1 MTGSRFALD
10 VEGVPRPAR
19 AQALLDA
26 LRSRV
31 VIADGAM
38 GTMLQRY
45 EPTLDDYQQL
55 EGCNEILGVS
65 RPDMIAAIHDD
76 YLAVGIDAIE
86 TNTFGANWSNL
97 SDYDIDDRIHE
108 LAQVNTRIARER
120 VEAAEARDGRMR
132 WVLGSM
138 GPGTKLPSLGH
149 TTYDHLKQTFAL
161 QAEGLIDGGA
171 DAFLV
176 ETSQDLLQTK
186 AAINGCRQAI
196 VGRGI
201 RLPIFVE
208 VTVETT
214 GTMLMGSE
222 IGAALT
228 ALEPLGVDAI
238 GLNCATGPAEMS
250 EHLRH
255 LSKHAAVPIACMPNA
270 GLPVLAADGAR
281 YPLSPAELAT
291 AHEQFVRE
299 FGLSLVGG
307 CCGTTPEHLAAV
319 VERLAPFREA
329 AGLDT
334 PALRAGTRP
343 AEAEDA
349 SPAAV
354 VRPAEDASPAVD
366 GRSEG
371 DVSPAMAARPP
382 GDAPPLIECAAEGGV
397 YRDPPRSP
405 QEFEPGV
412 SSLYQHVPFRQ
423 DAAYLA
429 IGERTNANGS
439 KAFREAMLE
448 GRWDDCVEIAR
459 AQTRVGAHLLDVCVD
474 YVGRDG
480 VADVREVVSR
490 FASAST
496 LPLVIDSTEPAVIQ
510 AGLELVGGRPVVN
523 SVNYEDGD
531 GPASRFGR
539 IMPLVKEHGTAVV
552 ALTIDEQG
560 QARTAEDKLRIAS
573 RLVDELVGEWGMR
586 VEDIIVD
593 CLTFPIATGQE
604 ETRRDGI
611 ETIEAIRGLV
621 VKYPG
626 INTTLGV
633 SNVSFGLN
641 PAARSVLNSVFI
653 NEAREAG
660 LTSAIVDAAK
670 IVPLASIPDDQRK
683 VALDLVWDRR
693 EHDADGN
700 VTYDPLAVMLDLFAG
715 VDTAALRDQRAAELA
730 ALPVG
735 ERLQRRIIDGELKG
749 LEADLD
755 LARAEG
761 MAPLDIINDQLLEGM
776 KVVGERFGSGQMQL
790 PFVLQSAEVMKT
802 AVALLEPHME
812 RTESAG
818 KGRIVLATV
827 RGDVH
832 DIGKNLVDII
842 LTNNGYEVVNLGIKQ
857 PIADII
863 AAAEEHDAD
872 VIGMSGLL
880 VKSTVVM
887 KENLEELQARG
898 LARKWPVLLGGAALT
913 RAYVEDDL
921 AGLFDGEVR
930 YAKDAFEGLALMEP
944 LVRVARGEPADAV
957 GLPPLKKR
965 IHAAGSRLTLTE
977 PEAMPARSDVASD
990 NPVPAPPF
998 WGTRIVRGIA
1008 LADYAAY
1015 LDERATFMGQWGLK
1029 PGRGDDGLSYEQ
1041 LVETEGR
1048 PRLRYWLDR
1057 ILAEG
1062 MLDASVAYGYFP
1074 VVSEGDDLI
1083 VLHHGDDPSGV
1094 LGVPGLLAPDG
1105 GSLADRVPSR
1115 SDGVPLADR
1124 VPSRSDGGSLADRVP
1139 SRSDG
1144 VSRSI
1149 GTERLR
1155 FTFPRQRRDRH
1166 LCLSDFVRS
1175 RESGRIDVLP
1185 VQLVTAGAR
1194 IDEVTAKLFAG
1205 DKYRDYY
1212 ELNGLVMQLTEAL
1225 AELWHARI
1233 RSELG
1238 FAGEDPADTAGLFKL
1253 EYRGARF
1260 SLGYPACPDMEDRR
1274 KVVELLRP
1282 ERMGV
1287 ELSEELQLHPE
1298 QSTDAFV
1305 FHHPEAKYFSV

>member
-1 MTGSRFALD
+1 MTAAPPAPRFALD
-10 VEGVPRPAR
+10 IDGVPRPER
-19 AQALLDA
+19 SQRLLDGV
-26 LRSRV
+26 RERV

-45 EPTLDDYQQL
+45 DLSIDEDFQGL
-55 EGCNEILGVS
+55 EGCNEILNVS
-65 RPDMIAAIHDD
+65 RPDVVGEIHDA
-76 YLAVGIDAIE
+76 YLAVGVDAVE

-97 SDYDIDDRIHE
+97 DDYGIVDRIAE
-108 LAQVNTRIARER
+108 LAEVGARIARER
-120 VEAAEARDGRMR
+120 VDAAEAADGRMR

-149 TTYDHLKQTFAL
+149 TTYDNLKQTFAL

-196 VGRGI
+196 VSRGI

-228 ALEPLGVDAI
+228 AIEPLGVDAI
-238 GLNCATGPAEMS
+238 GLNCATGPTEMS

-255 LSKHAAVPIACMPNA
+255 LSKHATVPIACMPNA
-270 GLPVLAADGAR
+270 GLPVLGANGAH
-281 YPLSPAELAT
+281 YPLTPVELAT

-299 FGLSLVGG
+299 FGLGLVGG

-319 VERLAPFREA
+319 VERL
-329 AGLDT
+329 
-334 PALRAGTRP
+334 RP
-343 AEAEDA
+343 VGGAEARRPELDA
-349 SPAAV
+349 
-354 VRPAEDASPAVD
+354 
-366 GRSEG
+366 
-371 DVSPAMAARPP
+371 
-382 GDAPPLIECAAEGGV
+382 GV
-397 YRDPPRSP
+397 A
-405 QEFEPGV
+405 
-412 SSLYQHVPFRQ
+412 SLYQHVSFQQ
-423 DAAYLA
+423 DASYLA

-448 GRWDDCVEIAR
+448 ERWDDCVEIAR
-459 AQTRVGAHLLDVCVD
+459 DQIRVGAHLLDVCID

-480 VADVREVVSR
+480 VADIREVVSR

-496 LPLVIDSTEPAVIQ
+496 LPLVVDSTEPAVIA
-510 AGLELVGGRPVVN
+510 AGLELIGGRPVVN

-531 GPASRFGR
+531 GPTSRFGR

-552 ALTIDEQG
+552 ALTIDEHG
-560 QARTAEDKLRIAS
+560 QARTADGKVQIAS
-573 RLVDELVGEWGMR
+573 RLVDELVGQWGLR
-586 VEDIIVD
+586 VSDIIVD

-604 ETRRDGI
+604 ETRRDAI
-611 ETIEAIRGLV
+611 ETIEAIRRITA
-621 VKYPG
+621 KYPG

-641 PAARSVLNSVFI
+641 PAARSVLNSAFLH
-653 NEAREAG
+653 EAVEAG
-660 LTSAIVDAAK
+660 LTSGIIDAAK
-670 IVPLASIPDDQRK
+670 IVPLASISEEQRK

-693 EHDADGN
+693 EYDAEGN
-700 VTYDPLAVMLDLFAG
+700 VTYDPLARMLDLFAG
-715 VDTAALRDQRAAELA
+715 VDTAALRNQRAAELA

-735 ERLQRRIIDGELKG
+735 ERLERRIIDGEGKG

-755 LARAEG
+755 LAREG
-761 MAPLDIINDQLLEGM
+761 GLTPLQIINDHLLEGM
-776 KVVGERFGSGQMQL
+776 KIVGERFGAGEMQL
-790 PFVLQSAEVMKT
+790 PFVLQSAEVMKN

-812 RTESAG
+812 KSDASG

-842 LTNNGYEVVNLGIKQ
+842 LTNNGYDVVNLGIKQ

-887 KENLEELQARG
+887 KENLEELTSRG
-898 LARKWPVLLGGAALT
+898 LGKKWPVILGGAALT

-921 AGLFDGEVR
+921 ASLFDGEVR
-930 YAKDAFEGLALMEP
+930 YARDAFEGLALMEP
-944 LVRVARGEPADAV
+944 LVKIARGADPASV
-957 GLPPLKKR
+957 GLPALKKR
-965 IHAAGSRLTLTE
+965 RHAVGSKLTLTE
-977 PEAMPARSDVASD
+977 PEAMPSRSDVASG

-998 WGTRIVRGIA
+998 WGTRIVRGLA
-1008 LADYAAY
+1008 LHDYAAF

-1029 PGRGDDGLSYEQ
+1029 PGRGEDGASYEQ

-1062 MLDASVAYGYFP
+1062 MLDASVAYGFFP
-1074 VVSEGDDLI
+1074 VVSEGNDVV
-1083 VLHHGDDPSGV
+1083 VLHHGDDPGGV

-1105 GSLADRVPSR
+1105 GSLP
-1115 SDGVPLADR
+1115 
-1124 VPSRSDGGSLADRVP
+1124 GGL
-1139 SRSDG
+1139 
-1144 VSRSI
+1144 
-1149 GTERLR
+1149 GTDRLR
-1155 FTFPRQRRDRH
+1155 FHFPRQRRDRH
-1166 LCLSDFVRS
+1166 LCLADFVRS
-1175 RESGRIDVLP
+1175 RESGQVDVLP
-1185 VQLVTAGAR
+1185 VQLVTAGAN
-1194 IDEVTAKLFAG
+1194 IDAVTAKLFAE
-1205 DKYRDYY
+1205 DRYRDYY

-1225 AELWHARI
+1225 AEFWHARI

-1238 FAGEDPADTAGLFKL
+1238 FSHEDPTDTAGLFKL

>member
-1 MTGSRFALD
+1 MTSTAPPRFALD
-10 VEGVPRPAR
+10 IDGVPRPER
-19 AQALLDA
+19 SEALLEA
-26 LRSRV
+26 LARRV

-45 EPTLDDYQQL
+45 EPTLEDYQQL
-55 EGCNEILGVS
+55 EGCNEILNVS

-108 LAQVNTRIARER
+108 LAAAGARIARER
-120 VEAAEARDGRMR
+120 AEAAEAADGRMR

-149 TTYDHLKQTFAL
+149 TTYAHLKETFAL

-186 AAINGCRQAI
+186 AAIAGCKQAI
-196 VGRGI
+196 VSRGI

-228 ALEPLGVDAI
+228 TLAPLGVDAI

-255 LSKHAAVPIACMPNA
+255 LSKHSPVAIACMPNA
-270 GLPVLAADGAR
+270 GLPVLTADGAH
-281 YPLSPAELAT
+281 YPLTPTELAT

-299 FGLSLVGG
+299 FGVGLVGG

-319 VERLAPFREA
+319 VERLRPTGEKPHAPSET
-329 AGLDT
+329 G
-334 PALRAGTRP
+334 
-343 AEAEDA
+343 
-349 SPAAV
+349 AAV
-354 VRPAEDASPAVD
+354 VSRP
-366 GRSEG
+366 
-371 DVSPAMAARPP
+371 
-382 GDAPPLIECAAEGGV
+382 EGGFS
-397 YRDPPRSP
+397 RD
-405 QEFEPGV
+405 EAEPGV
-412 SSLYQHVPFRQ
+412 ASLYQHVPFRQ

-448 GRWDDCVEIAR
+448 GRWDDCVEIAKG
-459 AQTRVGAHLLDVCVD
+459 QTRVGAHLLDVCID

-480 VADVREVVSR
+480 VADIREVVSR

-510 AGLELVGGRPVVN
+510 AGLELIGGRPVVN

-531 GPASRFGR
+531 GPTSRFGR
-539 IMPLVKEHGTAVV
+539 IMPLVKEHGTAVI

-560 QARTAEDKLRIAS
+560 QARTAADKLRIAS
-573 RLVDELVGEWGMR
+573 RLVDELVDAWGMHTS
-586 VEDIIVD
+586 DIIVD

-611 ETIEAIRGLV
+611 ETIEAIRALTA
-621 VKYPG
+621 KYPG

-641 PAARSVLNSVFI
+641 PAARSVLNSVFLH
-653 NEAREAG
+653 EATQAG
-660 LTSAIVDAAK
+660 LTSGIIDAAK
-670 IVPLASIPDDQRK
+670 IVPLATIPDDRRK
-683 VALDLVWDRR
+683 VALDLIWDRR
-693 EHDADGN
+693 EFDAEGN
-700 VTYDPLAVMLDLFAG
+700 LTYDPLATMLDLFAG
-715 VDTAALRDQRAAELA
+715 VDTASLRDQRAAEMQ

-735 ERLQRRIIDGELKG
+735 ERLERRIIDGEPKG
-749 LEADLD
+749 LEDDLD
-755 LARAEG
+755 LARAG
-761 MAPLDIINDQLLEGM
+761 GLSALQIINDHLLEGM

-812 RTESAG
+812 KTDAAG
-818 KGRIVLATV
+818 KGTIVLATV

-842 LTNNGYEVVNLGIKQ
+842 LTNNGYTVVNLGIKQ

-863 AAAEEHDAD
+863 AAAEEHHAD

-887 KENLEELQARG
+887 KENLQELSARG
-898 LARKWPVLLGGAALT
+898 LGARWPVILGGAALT

-921 AGLFDGEVR
+921 AGIFDGEVR

-944 LVRVARGEPADAV
+944 LVRVARGEAADAV

-965 IHAAGSRLTLTE
+965 IHAAGSKLTLTE
-977 PEAMPARSDVASD
+977 PEAMPARSDVARD
-990 NPVPAPPF
+990 NAVPAPPF

-1008 LADYAAY
+1008 LADYAAF

-1029 PGRGDDGLSYEQ
+1029 PGRGEATYED

-1074 VVSEGDDLI
+1074 VVSEGDDVV
-1083 VLHHGDDPSGV
+1083 VLHHGDDPEGV

-1105 GSLADRVPSR
+1105 GS
-1115 SDGVPLADR
+1115 GGPL
-1124 VPSRSDGGSLADRVP
+1124 
-1139 SRSDG
+1139 
-1144 VSRSI
+1144 
-1149 GTERLR
+1149 GTDRLR
-1155 FTFPRQRRDRH
+1155 FHFPRQRRDRH
-1166 LCLSDFVRS
+1166 LNLADFVKS
-1175 RESGRIDVLP
+1175 RPSGQVDVMP
-1185 VQLVTAGAR
+1185 VQLVTAGAA
-1194 IDEVTAKLFAG
+1194 IDAVTAKLFAE
-1205 DKYRDYY
+1205 DRYRDYY

-1225 AELWHARI
+1225 AEFWHARI

-1238 FAGEDPADTAGLFKL
+1238 VAAEDPTDTAGLFKL

-1287 ELSEELQLHPE
+1287 ELSDELQLHPE